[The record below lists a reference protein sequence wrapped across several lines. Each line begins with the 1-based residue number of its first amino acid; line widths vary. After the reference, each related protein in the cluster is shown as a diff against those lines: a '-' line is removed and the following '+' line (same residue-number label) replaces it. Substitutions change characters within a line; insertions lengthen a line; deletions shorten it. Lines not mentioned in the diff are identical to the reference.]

1 MLWGGESIA
10 GGERTEDSGDA
21 VWWLKE
27 EDELFDDHTLLLY

>member
-1 MLWGGESIA
+1 M

-27 EDELFDDHTLLLY
+27 EDKLFDESTVLFY